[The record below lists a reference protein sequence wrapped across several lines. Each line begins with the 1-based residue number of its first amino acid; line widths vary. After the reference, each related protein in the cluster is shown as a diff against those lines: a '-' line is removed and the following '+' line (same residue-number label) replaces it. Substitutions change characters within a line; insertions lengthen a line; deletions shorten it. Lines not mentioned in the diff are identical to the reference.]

1 MVKNNFNIARVFC
14 IGRNYVE
21 HVQELKNI
29 IFTKPV
35 VFIKP
40 ASCLIGPGEKIHFH
54 IKHRDKNMAAT
65 QQSEFGSCGPD
76 ISPVR
81 SEVRSIGPEAM
92 LFSKAS
98 YTVIDTVPGVL

>member
-1 MVKNNFNIARVFC
+1 MLKNNLNCARIFC

-21 HVQELKNI
+21 YVQELSNTI
-29 IFTKPV
+29 PAKPV

-54 IKHRDKNMAAT
+54 IKHCDKNMAAT

-81 SEVRSIGPEAM
+81 SEVGSIGPEAM